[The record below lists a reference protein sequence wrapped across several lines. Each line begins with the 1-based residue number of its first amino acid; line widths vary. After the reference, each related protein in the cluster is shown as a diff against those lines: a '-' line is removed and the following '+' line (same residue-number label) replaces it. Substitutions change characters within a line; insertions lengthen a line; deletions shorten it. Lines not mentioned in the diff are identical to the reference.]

1 MATPARQSIPGV
13 QQYPETTEAIAKRRQ
28 PTMEDMLRECIELCA
43 RVAEKHAAAE
53 AAQHIRKLKP
63 PSRWP

>member
-1 MATPARQSIPGV
+1 MATPAQQSIPGV
-13 QQYPETTEAIAKRRQ
+13 QQSPETEAVAKRRQ

-43 RVAEKHAAAE
+43 RVAEKHAAPE

>member
-1 MATPARQSIPGV
+1 MATPAQQSIPGV
-13 QQYPETTEAIAKRRQ
+13 QPSPKRHGVAEQRQ

-43 RVAEKHAAAE
+43 RVAEKHAAPE

-63 PSRWP
+63 ASRWP

>member
-1 MATPARQSIPGV
+1 MAAPAPQSIPAMPSPDAARRA
-13 QQYPETTEAIAKRRQ
+13 QPRQ

-43 RVAEKHAAAE
+43 RVAEKHSAAE
-53 AAQHIRKLKP
+53 AAEQIRRLKP

>member
-1 MATPARQSIPGV
+1 MATPAQQSIPGV
-13 QQYPETTEAIAKRRQ
+13 QQSPKPEAVAGRRQ

-43 RVAEKHAAAE
+43 RVAEKHAAPE

>member
-1 MATPARQSIPGV
+1 MATPARQSILGV
-13 QQYPETTEAIAKRRQ
+13 QQSAKTEAIAKHRQ

-43 RVAEKHAAAE
+43 CVAEKHAAPE

>member
-1 MATPARQSIPGV
+1 MATSAQQSIPGV
-13 QQYPETTEAIAKRRQ
+13 QHSPKPEAVAEPRQ

-43 RVAEKHAAAE
+43 RVAEKHAAPE

>member
-1 MATPARQSIPGV
+1 MATPAQQSIPGV
-13 QQYPETTEAIAKRRQ
+13 QQSPRPQAVAERRE

-43 RVAEKHAAAE
+43 RVAEKHAAPE

-63 PSRWP
+63 PSCWP

>member
-13 QQYPETTEAIAKRRQ
+13 QQSPETKAIAKRRQ

-43 RVAEKHAAAE
+43 RVAEKHAAPE

>member
-1 MATPARQSIPGV
+1 MATPAQQSIPGV
-13 QQYPETTEAIAKRRQ
+13 QQSPKPKAVAGRRQ

-43 RVAEKHAAAE
+43 RVAEKHAAPE

>member
-1 MATPARQSIPGV
+1 MATPAHQSIPGV
-13 QQYPETTEAIAKRRQ
+13 QQSPKPHALAERRQ
-28 PTMEDMLRECIELCA
+28 PTIEDMLRECIELCA
-43 RVAEKHAAAE
+43 RVAEKHAAPQ

>member
-1 MATPARQSIPGV
+1 MATPARQSILGV
-13 QQYPETTEAIAKRRQ
+13 QQSSKPQAVAERRK

-43 RVAEKHAAAE
+43 RVAEKHAAPE

>member
-1 MATPARQSIPGV
+1 MATPAQQSVPGV
-13 QQYPETTEAIAKRRQ
+13 QQSSKPQAVAERRQ
-28 PTMEDMLRECIELCA
+28 PAMEDMLRECIELCA
-43 RVAEKHAAAE
+43 RVAEKHAAPE